1 LNEKPGDAYLT
12 EEELE
17 VGKAETENTEKN
29 RVVETAKMV
38 DFIMV

>member
-1 LNEKPGDAYLT
+1 MNEKPGDAYLT
-12 EEELE
+12 EEVL

-29 RVVETAKMV
+29 RVVKTVKMV